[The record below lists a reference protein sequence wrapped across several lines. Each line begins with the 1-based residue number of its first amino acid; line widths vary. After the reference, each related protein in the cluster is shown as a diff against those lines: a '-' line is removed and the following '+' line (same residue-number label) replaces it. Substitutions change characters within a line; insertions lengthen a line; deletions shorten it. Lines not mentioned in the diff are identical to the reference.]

1 MRYTSLSK
9 TFLAMAVISTAA
21 FSSCKKDKIDATN
34 PVTEEE
40 NISYIEDQASTEQT
54 FDEVSTLADRAVVE
68 GASALK
74 GASFKLSGC
83 ATVNNDTTVTPH
95 VLTIDFGPTNC
106 MCADGRNR
114 RGKILVSYNG
124 RYRDSGH
131 VHTITFDG
139 YHVDNHK
146 VLGSKQVTNMGHN
159 SSSQT
164 FFNIA
169 VNGMVIKPVTGD
181 TITRIATRTR
191 TWTAGEST
199 LVKNDD
205 VYEITGKDSTVR
217 ASGKI
222 FTANIT
228 SPLVVAVNC
237 NWIKQGVIQITPQGG
252 TPRTLNYGS
261 GTCDKFATVT
271 VGTKS
276 RTITLK

>member
-1 MRYTSLSK
+1 MRYTSLFR

-21 FSSCKKDKIDATN
+21 FSSCKKDKIDATS
-34 PVTEEE
+34 PDTEIE
-40 NISYIEDQASTEQT
+40 NTGYIEDQASSEQT
-54 FDEVSTLADRAVVE
+54 FEEVSTLADRAVVE

-74 GASFKLSGC
+74 GGSFKLSGC

-114 RGKILVSYNG
+114 RGKILVTYSG

-139 YHVDNHK
+139 YYVDNHK

-159 SSSQT
+159 SSGQT
-164 FFNIA
+164 YYTIS

-181 TITRIATRTR
+181 TIIRIATRTR

-228 SPLVVAVNC
+228 SPLVVAISC
-237 NWIKQGVIQITPQGG
+237 NWIKQGTIQITPQGG
-252 TPRTLNYGS
+252 TTRTLDYGS

-276 RTITLK
+276 KTITLK